1 MTIWIPDLTN
11 SKGPRYKAIVDA
23 MEQAVRSKQLLAGQQ
38 LPTQRDL
45 ADKLGLSVQTVSR
58 AYAEAERRG
67 LTSGE
72 VGRGTFV
79 QYLKPDQGNSFIADS
94 RHASQLDFSN
104 MMPVVSDIHVEALKA
119 AMIDSAKDAAI
130 SRILEYR
137 PTQGTV
143 THRQAGAAWLARS
156 GVHVDPENVV
166 VTNGAAHGI
175 WTAMA
180 TVAEPGDIV
189 CSEELVDTSIIT
201 NASILKTRLRG
212 LALDDEGI
220 IPDAFEEACERGP
233 VKLLCVTPCFNDPTV
248 SLMSEHRREEIAALA
263 RRYDVAIVED
273 DVFGPLLVDRPKP
286 LWCFA
291 PERTYYVTS
300 FSKSITA
307 SLRTG
312 YLTGPADMLPRLIS
326 RLRTTGWMANT
337 WLAEIAAR
345 WSSDGTTDRL
355 IAWQRKT
362 LKNRHDMLRQILAGN
377 KLASHPNALHAWLTL
392 PEPWRSRH
400 FVEQARS
407 RGLLVTPPDP
417 FIVGRTAEPHAV
429 RLALGDTNRDDA
441 GFAHGLRRIA
451 DMLQEEPEPISDN
464 F

>member
-1 MTIWIPDLTN
+1 MTIWKPDITDAQ
-11 SKGPRYKAIVDA
+11 GPRYKAIVGA
-23 MEQAVRSKQLLAGQQ
+23 LEMAIRSKQLRPGQQ
-38 LPTQRDL
+38 LPTQRAL
-45 ADKLGLSVQTVSR
+45 ADELGVSIQTVSR

-72 VGRGTFV
+72 IGRGTFV
-79 QYLKPDQGNSFIADS
+79 QYLKPDPGNNFIADS
-94 RHASQLDFSN
+94 RQASQLDFSN
-104 MMPVVSDIHVEALKA
+104 MMPVVSDIHVDALKQ
-119 AMIDSAKDAAI
+119 AMIECAKDKTIA
-130 SRILEYR
+130 RMLEYR
-137 PTQGTV
+137 PTQGTAS
-143 THRQAGAAWLARS
+143 HRQAGAAWLERS
-156 GVHVDPENVV
+156 GIKVDPANVI

-180 TVAEPGDIV
+180 SLAEPGEVV
-189 CSEELVDTSIIT
+189 CSEALVDTSIIT

-212 LALDDEGI
+212 LALDEEGI
-220 IPDAFEEACERGP
+220 LPDAFEKACERDP

-248 SLMSEHRREEIAALA
+248 SLMGETRRQAIAEVA

-273 DVFGPLLVDRPKP
+273 DVFGPLLANRPKP

-291 PERTYYVTS
+291 PERTCYVTS
-300 FSKSITA
+300 FSKSVTA
-307 SLRTG
+307 SMRTG
-312 YLTGPADMLPRLIS
+312 YLTGPEHMLPRLIS

-337 WLAEIAAR
+337 WSAEVAAR

-362 LKNRHDMLRQILAGN
+362 LEDRHDMLRQILHGHPV
-377 KLASHPNALHAWLTL
+377 ASHPNALHAWLTL

-400 FVEQARS
+400 FVDQARS

-417 FIVGRTAEPHAV
+417 FIVGRTAEPHAI

-441 GFAHGLRRIA
+441 TFAHGLRRLA
-451 DMLQEEPEPISDN
+451 EMLQEEPEPMGGHL
-464 F
+464 

>member
-1 MTIWIPDLTN
+1 MTIWHPKLGDFT
-11 SKGPRYKAIVDA
+11 GPRYKAIVEA
-23 MEQAVRSKQLLAGQQ
+23 LEKSIRSRQLQPGQQ

-45 ADKLGLSVQTVSR
+45 ADRLGISVQTVSR

-79 QYLKPDQGNSFIADS
+79 QYLTTDRSGNFIAD
-94 RHASQLDFSN
+94 RREASQLDFSN
-104 MMPVVSDIHVEALKA
+104 IMPVVSDVHVDTLKQ
-119 AMIDSAKDAAI
+119 AMIECASDKAI
-130 SRILEYR
+130 ARILEYR
-137 PTQGTV
+137 PTEGTV
-143 THRQAGAAWLARS
+143 PHREAGSAWLERS
-156 GVHVDPENVV
+156 GIKVDPSDVI

-180 TVAEPGDIV
+180 SLAEPGDVV

-201 NASILKTRLRG
+201 NAAILKTRLRG
-212 LALDDEGI
+212 LALDEEGI
-220 IPDAFEEACERGP
+220 IPEAFEEACKREP
-233 VKLLCVTPCFNDPTV
+233 VKLLCVTPCLNDPTV
-248 SLMSEHRREEIAALA
+248 SLMGEPRREAIAELA
-263 RRYDVAIVED
+263 RRYDVAIIED
-273 DVFGPLLVDRPKP
+273 DVFGPLLADRPKP
-286 LWCFA
+286 LWCYA

-300 FSKSITA
+300 FSKAVTA

-312 YLTGPADMLPRLIS
+312 YLTGPAPMLPRLIS

-337 WLAEIAAR
+337 WPAEVAAR

-355 IAWQRKT
+355 IAWQRKVLSRRHAA
-362 LKNRHDMLRQILAGN
+362 LKDILEGHDVA
-377 KLASHPNALHAWLTL
+377 AHPNALHAWLSL
-392 PEPWRSRH
+392 PQPWRSQP

-407 RGLLVTPPDP
+407 RGILLTPPDP
-417 FIVGRTAEPHAV
+417 FIVGRASEPHAI

-441 GFAHGLRRIA
+441 DFAYGLEQIA
-451 DMLQEEPEPISDN
+451 AMLREAPEPMAGH

>member
-1 MTIWIPDLTN
+1 MTIWLPDITGFQ
-11 SKGPRYKAIVDA
+11 GPRYKAIVHALED
-23 MEQAVRSKQLLAGQQ
+23 AVRSKRLLAGQQ
-38 LPTQRDL
+38 LPTQREL
-45 ADKLGLSVQTVSR
+45 AEKLGLSIQTISR

-79 QYLKPDQGNSFIADS
+79 QYLKPDQSNNFIADS
-94 RHASQLDFSN
+94 QKASQLDFSN
-104 MMPVVSDIHVEALKA
+104 MMPVVSDIHVNALKE
-119 AMIDSAKDAAI
+119 AMIETAKDAAI

-137 PTQGTV
+137 PTQGTAA
-143 THRQAGAAWLARS
+143 HRQAGATWLARS
-156 GVHVDPENVV
+156 GIRVDPENVI

-180 TVAEPGDIV
+180 TIAEPGDVV

-212 LALDDEGI
+212 LTLDEEGI
-220 IPDAFEEACERGP
+220 VPDSFKEACERET
-233 VKLLCVTPCFNDPTV
+233 VKLLCITPCFNDPTV
-248 SLMSEHRREEIAALA
+248 SLMGEARREEIAELA
-263 RRYDVAIVED
+263 RRYDVAIIED
-273 DVFGPLLVDRPKP
+273 DVFGPLLTDRPKP
-286 LWCFA
+286 LWCYA

-312 YLTGPADMLPRLIS
+312 YLTGPQHMLPRLIS

-337 WLAEIAAR
+337 WSAEVAAR

-362 LKNRHDMLRQILAGN
+362 LKNRHDMLASILDGHSF
-377 KLASHPNALHAWLTL
+377 ASHPNALHAWLTL
-392 PEPWRSRH
+392 PEQWRSQH

-441 GFAHGLRRIA
+441 SFAQGLRRIA
-451 DMLQEEPEPISDN
+451 QLLQEDPEPMN
-464 F
+464 GHF